1 MISHKKEKIRI
12 KLESF
17 DPELLNI
24 ACQQIIAQVKLNQT
38 KIIGPIPL
46 PKKKKYI
53 AFYDHL
59 MLIKIRVNI
68 LKYVNIPKFL
78 IFTQYQI
85 LQQHLYY
92 LLIYLLV

>member
-1 MISHKKEKIRI
+1 MILNKKEKIRI

-17 DPELLNI
+17 DSELLNI
-24 ACQQIIAQVKLNQT
+24 ACEQIITQVKLNQT

-53 AFYDHL
+53 VFYDL
-59 MLIKIRVNI
+59 PTLIKIRVNI

-78 IFTQYQI
+78 IFIQYQI
-85 LQQHLYY
+85 LLQHLYY
-92 LLIYLLV
+92 LSIYHLV

>member
-46 PKKKKYI
+46 PKKKK
-53 AFYDHL
+53 
-59 MLIKIRVNI
+59 NI
-68 LKYVNIPKFL
+68 LH
-78 IFTQYQI
+78 FTI
-85 LQQHLYY
+85 TSC
-92 LLIYLLV
+92 